1 MCEGLLES
9 EGKSLFD
16 EVERQDSR
24 IQREIAAAEME
35 RMWLDYSSVA
45 GFWVNECTI
54 SYLKSEIRTIPLC
67 KVRPRIP

>member
-35 RMWLDYSSVA
+35 RVWLDYSSVA
-45 GFWVNECTI
+45 GF
-54 SYLKSEIRTIPLC
+54 
-67 KVRPRIP
+67 